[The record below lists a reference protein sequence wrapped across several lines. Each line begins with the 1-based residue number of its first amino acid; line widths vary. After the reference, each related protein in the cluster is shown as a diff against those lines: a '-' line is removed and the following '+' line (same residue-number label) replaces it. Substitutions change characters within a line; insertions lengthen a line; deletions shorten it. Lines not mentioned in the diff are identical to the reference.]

1 MPLPFILAGVAVA
14 AAGIGAKKAYDGY
27 QDSSEADDIVENAK
41 SLLNEEESFCKK
53 QQEITNNAINKLK
66 ELEVSISADFSEFE
80 QVSKDLLKQL
90 EQNQGA
96 KDLQVNIPTRNKDR
110 GISAESLQL
119 LTKSLVGSGVAA
131 NIGMGIALMFSMTD
145 TLKKG
150 LTYASYASQKLEDAK
165 EYRNQ
170 VQKAVDKM
178 VLSRRHLK
186 ETEDYVNKVY
196 KEVNRVY
203 QVFKQYSQDL
213 KAMDSLI
220 RNKVDVY
227 AISSAFIPII
237 ENGYAIA
244 AILTN
249 IINTPLFKVKKRLT
263 GEVVKNSEGMIEF
276 EKDNDGMQI
285 INKEEIDQ
293 QIQKSQKDTISY
305 QRSK

>member
-1 MPLPFILAGVAVA
+1 MPLPLILGIA
-14 AAGIGAKKAYDGY
+14 AAYGAKKAYDGY

-80 QVSKDLLKQL
+80 KISKDLLKQL
-90 EQNQGA
+90 EQNQVS
-96 KDLQVNIPTRNKDR
+96 KDLQVNIPIRNISYGSSSLSTLLGK
-110 GISAESLQL
+110 GILINSAVS
-119 LTKSLVGSGVAA
+119 SIF
-131 NIGMGIALMFSMTD
+131 NISSTLMI
-145 TLKKG
+145 G
-150 LTYASYASQKLEDAK
+150 LTYASYASKKLEGAK

-276 EKDNDGMQI
+276 EKDNNGMQI

>member
-1 MPLPFILAGVAVA
+1 MPLPLILAGVAVA

-53 QQEITNNAINKLK
+53 QQDITNNAINKLK
-66 ELEVSISADFSEFE
+66 ELEVSISTDFSEFE
-80 QVSKDLLKQL
+80 RISKDLLKQL
-90 EQNQGA
+90 EQNQVS
-96 KDLQVNIPTRNKDR
+96 KDLQVNIPIRNISYGSSALSTLLGK
-110 GISAESLQL
+110 GILINSAVS
-119 LTKSLVGSGVAA
+119 SIF
-131 NIGMGIALMFSMTD
+131 NISSTLMI
-145 TLKKG
+145 G
-150 LTYASYASQKLEDAK
+150 LTYSSYASKKLEGAK

-220 RNKVDVY
+220 RNKVDVSS
-227 AISSAFIPII
+227 ISSAFIPII

-249 IINTPLFKVKKRLT
+249 IINTPLFKVKKDSK
-263 GEVVKNSEGMIEF
+263 GELVKNAEGMIKF
-276 EKDNDGMQI
+276 ETDKDGMQI
-285 INKEEIDQ
+285 INKEEIDK